1 MYLYLFYTCMTI
13 ATSTSLGFIERLY
26 FDEFSI
32 FVLGN
37 HHLGNTLTII
47 NDKVGL
53 REVDEQNHDLA
64 SIIGINRAGG
74 IKNSNAMFQCQPTAR
89 TYLCLEACWQSHEK
103 DL

>member
-47 NDKVGL
+47 DDKVGL
-53 REVDEQNHDLA
+53 REVDE
-64 SIIGINRAGG
+64 
-74 IKNSNAMFQCQPTAR
+74 
-89 TYLCLEACWQSHEK
+89 
-103 DL
+103 